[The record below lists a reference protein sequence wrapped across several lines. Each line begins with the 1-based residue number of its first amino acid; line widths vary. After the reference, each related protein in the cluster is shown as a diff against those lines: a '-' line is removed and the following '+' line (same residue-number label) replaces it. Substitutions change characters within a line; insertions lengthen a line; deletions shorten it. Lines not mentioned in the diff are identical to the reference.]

1 MIFPYEKADPN
12 AACRQ
17 QNGWSMQAVAVPEK
31 IYGYVCLGE
40 FLFTLIHGHKSL
52 RAIEAWK
59 SRSEKTF
66 YALYPLCIFAVNLQ
80 AEITAVT
87 GKLKMI

>member
-17 QNGWSMQAVAVPEK
+17 QNGWSMQAMAVPEK
-31 IYGYVCLGE
+31 IYGYVCLCE
-40 FLFTLIHGHKSL
+40 FLFTLIHAHKSL

-66 YALYPLCIFAVNLQ
+66 YTLYPLCTFAVNLH
-80 AEITAVT
+80 AEIMAVMR
-87 GKLKMI
+87 KLMMI